1 MALLDEVR
9 FSLRISTT
17 DDNNINTELTRYINE
32 AILDLTKTSDII
44 PFTTEEADALQRGA
58 IIDYCHFKFER
69 DTALKDA
76 YLKSYESAKTRLLL
90 SSEYSTLGA
99 PGNE

>member
-1 MALLDEVR
+1 MALIDEVR

-17 DDNNINTELTRYINE
+17 DDANINTELNRYISE

-44 PFTTEEADALQRGA
+44 PFTADTADALQKGA

-76 YLKSYESAKTRLLL
+76 FLRSYESAKTKMLL
-90 SSEYSTLGA
+90 SSEYSTMGA
-99 PGNE
+99 PT